1 MAGPGKEVAAIGPD
15 GTPITVPASAVPALQ
30 ASHGRVLSAA
40 EEKQVRHRVALN
52 QELDGLEGYVA
63 PAAAGVARG
72 LTFGLS
78 DAALSMSPALR
89 QRLADY
95 EEYAPT
101 ASTGGEIAGMVGG
114 SLLGVGP
121 AGWAARGGRALEAGI
136 VGGIGAESALARV
149 GGKIAGGA
157 AAGAFENGLY
167 EAGKVASDAAIS
179 DEPLT
184 AEKLVA
190 GASHGVLFG
199 GIAGGALGGL
209 ASLRG
214 AGSSRALADISV
226 SEATP
231 ARVNLGSGN
240 IDLDAGLHG
249 AFETENP
256 FDFTRG
262 PERRGIHLRP
272 DVGLRGEVPT
282 SAEGPLSINRT
293 VGINPDAG
301 LGDLGEISD
310 KAIHPTGKASYTT
323 TTEHVPLSDINIEPP
338 WDANKL
344 PPLRAAREAGVELD
358 PIRLGRMAPGEKW
371 DVVDGLHRIAVAQER
386 GETSILA
393 RHTEGAYPQ
402 KLNNDV
408 FGFKRPIDIEGGAFT
423 PEYHVG
429 IDPNAGIGARGDAG
443 RFQGKIEATD
453 ALRQSSAKSAPRH
466 VFLRGDL
473 DAAAAADVRSP
484 IRLPERLQPA
494 SLGEVAAAKG
504 SIADQLSKH
513 ADVKTIKALGGS
525 AGDLRALEGNV
536 PGGFR
541 RVAEDIRGDLEKTTG
556 KSIGFHSRESLHE
569 YATKRVEQLGED
581 LGAMLQKLDEAKTG
595 IAPDPAAFVKK
606 VRSELLTPNLIAKP
620 NGTFSI
626 LPGQQKTVHAVEK
639 WIRSVESAFSDR
651 APTFGEWQ
659 KIRRGL
665 DSELKFQSAQV
676 SPTTQTLRQMRGI
689 MEGELMTAGE
699 RAAQEAGGN
708 FAEKY
713 QATKSLY
720 QSVKKAS
727 ELTERGVARDL
738 ANNSFG
744 LTSRM
749 AGIAGAS
756 VGTAIGGPVGG
767 FIGGGIGGLVGKA
780 VQSRGDVLA
789 ADLLSR
795 AASIAGANRIAGRV
809 SAELESGVR
818 KLIPSSVADGV
829 HTVADRARAGAA
841 PLGIRLT
848 GDRRGD
854 YVKLSDVITSAVANP
869 IATTDKISRSL
880 GDLGE
885 HSPATATAVV
895 TTTLRGLDFLA
906 SKLPPSRQD
915 QFSLQPQLQ
924 PKTRASDAEL
934 SRFMRY
940 AQAVDDP
947 LIVLREAKSGMLTR
961 DHVEAVQ
968 TVYPKLYDEIR
979 GSVMRQLVNSKSELP
994 YARRIQLGI
1003 LLDIPT
1009 DKTLSPAFQKA
1020 IQATFSADPAGAESP
1035 PPTSAAPD
1043 VASSM
1048 QTATQMAMEHAA

>member
-30 ASHGRVLSAA
+30 ASQGRVLSAA
-40 EEKQVRHRVALN
+40 EEKQVRHRIALN

-136 VGGIGAESALARV
+136 AGGIGAESALARV

-179 DEPLT
+179 NEPLT

-199 GIAGGALGGL
+199 GAIGGAIGGL

-214 AGSSRALADISV
+214 VGGPSRALADV
-226 SEATP
+226 AAPEAS
-231 ARVNLGSGN
+231 AGRVNLGRDAL
-240 IDLDAGLHG
+240 DLDAGLHG

-272 DVGLRGEVPT
+272 DVGVRGEVPT

-338 WDANKL
+338 WDPNKL

-358 PIRLGRMAPGEKW
+358 PVRLGRMAPGEKW
-371 DVVDGLHRIAVAQER
+371 SVVDGLHRIAVAQER

-393 RHTEGAYPQ
+393 RHTEGAYSH

-408 FGFKRPIDIEGGAFT
+408 FGIKRPLDIEGGAFT

-429 IDPNAGIGARGDAG
+429 IEPNAGVAPRAEGG
-443 RFQGKIEATD
+443 RFQGKFESTD
-453 ALRQSSAKSAPRH
+453 ALRQSSAKNPPRH

-473 DAAAAADVRSP
+473 DVAATEARSP
-484 IRLPERLQPA
+484 IRLPDLPAPA
-494 SLGEVAAAKG
+494 SIGEVAHAKG
-504 SIADQLSKH
+504 TIADMLAKE

-606 VRSELLTPNLIAKP
+606 VRQELLTPNLIAKP
-620 NGTFSI
+620 DGTFSI

-708 FAEKY
+708 FAADY
-713 QATKSLY
+713 QRTKALY

-738 ANNSFG
+738 ANNSLG

-767 FIGGGIGGLVGKA
+767 FIGGGIGGLLGKA

-829 HTVADRARAGAA
+829 HTVADRTRAAAA

-854 YVKLSDVITSAVANP
+854 FLKLSDVITSAVANP

-915 QFSLQPQLQ
+915 QYSLQPQLQ
-924 PKTRASDAEL
+924 PKTRASDAEI

-968 TVYPKLYDEIR
+968 AVYPNLYDEIR
-979 GSVMRQLVNSKSELP
+979 GSVMRQLVNSKSQLP

-1003 LLDIPT
+1003 LLDLPT
-1009 DKTLSPAFQKA
+1009 DKTLSPAFKKA

-1035 PPTSAAPD
+1035 PPTSAIPN
-1043 VASSM
+1043 VAGSL
-1048 QTATQMAMEHAA
+1048 QTATQMAMGHAA